1 MKLHHI
7 ARSVLLPFALEEV
20 FKLVEDIESYPEF
33 LPWCRAADVIERVE
47 NDVVAKLRVVTAGHH
62 SEIVTRNELD
72 PFTRIGLHL
81 IRGPFASFDGEWKFV
96 DLQIGCKATLNLSFE
111 FEGALLRLVGPRAI
125 DMAIDRVM
133 SAFTQRA
140 RQTCTPCE

>member
-33 LPWCRAADVIERVE
+33 LPWCRAADVIERDE

-111 FEGALLRLVGPRAI
+111 FEGPLFRLVGPRVI
-125 DMAIDRVM
+125 DIAIDRVM

-140 RQTCTPCE
+140 RQTCTLCE